1 MSYLAEGDWV
11 VFDREYDVIVVGSGA
26 SGLATAIT
34 AAITGLSVLVLE
46 KAAVIG
52 GTTALSGGW
61 LWIPGTRLA
70 REAGA
75 VDGLEAA
82 RSYIQNEARNHFD
95 AARVNNFLANG
106 ADMIDFFRENTAV
119 DFNFGLNYPDYHPDH
134 PGGAQQGRSLHTKP
148 YDGAK
153 LGAALAQLAQPMQE
167 STFLGMGLNSGPDL
181 KHFLNA
187 TRSVR
192 SAAFVAGRIVAH
204 GMSVMR
210 HGRGTRLVNGNALA
224 ARLFRTVLDLEIPYR
239 LSTRAI
245 ELVRRGEVVTGVV
258 VESTGRRETIGAK
271 RGVVLAA
278 GGFPQDRELK
288 AQLYGH
294 PVGDDRHVSLAPL
307 SNTGDGTSMAI
318 AVGARI
324 NSDLSNAAAWAPV
337 SILKRSDGS
346 TGRFFHLIDRAKPGV
361 IAVTLDG
368 NRFVNES
375 ENYHDFVRA
384 MIDAAQGRSD
394 ASAFL
399 ICDHRALRRYGLG
412 AVRPFPLPYR
422 SFLRSGYL
430 RRGHSIDELARVI
443 GIEPDRLAR
452 TVKKVNEDARQG
464 RDAFGK
470 GSTSYQRLL
479 GDPDFE
485 PNPCVG
491 EIKTGPF
498 YAVKILPGDLGTY
511 FGLVTDSETR
521 VLDAQNRPIQNLYAV
536 GNDVASIFGG
546 AYPGAGATLGPAM
559 TFGYICGKRLAEA
572 RPVAASVSDRAGFL
586 A

>member
-1 MSYLAEGDWV
+1 VAV
-11 VFDREYDVIVVGSGA
+11 NREYDVVIVGSGA

-34 AAITGLSVLVLE
+34 AAKLGLSVLVLE

-61 LWIPGTRLA
+61 LWIPGTTLA

-75 VDGLEAA
+75 ADGLDAA
-82 RSYIQNEARNHFD
+82 RMYIQNEAGNYFD
-95 AARVNNFLANG
+95 AEHVDSFLANG
-106 ADMIDFFRENTAV
+106 AEMVDFFRKNTAV

-134 PGGAQQGRSLHTKP
+134 SGGVQQGRSIHTKP

-153 LGAALAQLAQPMQE
+153 LGKALAQLAQPMPE

-192 SAAFVAGRIVAH
+192 SAAFVAGRIAAH
-204 GMSVMR
+204 GISVLR

-224 ARLFRTVLDLEIPYR
+224 ARLFRTILDLRIPYR
-239 LSTRAI
+239 LSTRAV
-245 ELVRRGEVVTGVV
+245 ELVRRGEVVTDVV
-258 VESTGRRETIGAK
+258 VESSGQRETISAR
-271 RGVVLAA
+271 RGIVLAA
-278 GGFPQDRELK
+278 GGFPQDRQRQ

-294 PVGDDRHVSLAPL
+294 AVGDDRHVSLAPFA
-307 SNTGDGTSMAI
+307 NTGDGADLAI

-324 NSDLSNAAAWAPV
+324 TSDLSNAAAWAPV
-337 SILKRSDGS
+337 SILKRRNGS

-361 IAVTLDG
+361 IAVTPDG
-368 NRFVNES
+368 DRFVNES

-384 MIDAAQGRSD
+384 MIDAAQGRAE

-399 ICDHRALRRYGLG
+399 VCDHRALRRYGLG
-412 AVRPFPLPYR
+412 AVRPFPLPYQP
-422 SFLRSGYL
+422 FLKSGYL
-430 RRGHSIDELARVI
+430 RRGHSIDELARVT
-443 GIEPDRLAR
+443 GINPERLGR
-452 TVKKVNEDARQG
+452 TVEKVNEDARQG

-479 GDPDFE
+479 GDPDFR

-521 VLDAQNRPIQNLYAV
+521 VMDTQNRPIPNLYSV
-536 GNDVASIFGG
+536 GNDAASIFGG
-546 AYPGAGATLGPAM
+546 SYPGAGATLGPAM
-559 TFGYICGKRLAEA
+559 TFGYVCGKRLAGA
-572 RPVAASVSDRAGFL
+572 RP
-586 A
+586 